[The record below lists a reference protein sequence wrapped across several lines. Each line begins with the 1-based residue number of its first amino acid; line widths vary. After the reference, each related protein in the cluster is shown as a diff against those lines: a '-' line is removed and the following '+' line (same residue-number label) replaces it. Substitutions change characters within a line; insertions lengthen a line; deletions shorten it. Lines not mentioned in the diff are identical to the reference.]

1 MELKDDPAS
10 AGGAAAPD
18 ASAPAAPQ
26 PAKAGFFS
34 RAEHEVEDLAKRVED
49 AIERW
54 YAAHYHAA
62 TLAGRAPITTDDK
75 AALVSSVTAVV
86 APAKE

>member
-1 MELKDDPAS
+1 MEIQDDPAS
-10 AGGAAAPD
+10 AGGASAPN

-34 RAEHEVEDLAKRVED
+34 SAEREVESLVERVEQ

-62 TLAGRAPITTDDK
+62 TVAGRAPITTDDK